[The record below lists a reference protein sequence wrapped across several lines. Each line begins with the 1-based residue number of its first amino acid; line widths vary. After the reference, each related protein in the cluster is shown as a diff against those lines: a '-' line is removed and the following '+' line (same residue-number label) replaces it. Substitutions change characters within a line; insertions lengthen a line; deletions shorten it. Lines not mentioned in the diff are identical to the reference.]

1 MLPPVELLAG
11 PGQVAAARLHRIA
24 SCSCKV
30 IEGQAAPRVE
40 LVIHLRQNLVGV
52 KGTGNI
58 ALPSAAGSV
67 GSGDEVVDDLH
78 RHRIETV
85 GTDDALDAVADESL
99 TGGGID
105 GLGRGGAEIA
115 DAFQCGR
122 NDGAAHERAGGLAQ
136 SRVGKEEEGPVAF
149 YWTADGSAE
158 LVATQRSLGQLGPPV
173 IGV

>member
-58 ALPSAAGSV
+58 ALPFAAGNV

-85 GTDDALDAVADESL
+85 GTDEADDVLAGGVLADESL
-99 TGGGID
+99 TGGGIG
-105 GLGRGGAEIA
+105 GLGCGGAE
-115 DAFQCGR
+115 
-122 NDGAAHERAGGLAQ
+122 
-136 SRVGKEEEGPVAF
+136 
-149 YWTADGSAE
+149 
-158 LVATQRSLGQLGPPV
+158 
-173 IGV
+173 